1 MYTLDT
7 IAGLSYKR
15 FTRKKCLSLD
25 VEIRVR
31 NLDDDAHAAAKAA
44 AALERK
50 SLNRYILDAIDV
62 RNATHKG
69 MIAAAKN
76 QRLKNKTMK

>member
-1 MYTLDT
+1 
-7 IAGLSYKR
+7 
-15 FTRKKCLSLD
+15 

-50 SLNRYILDAIDV
+50 SLNRYILDAID
-62 RNATHKG
+62 
-69 MIAAAKN
+69 AKN
-76 QRLKNKTMK
+76 AEYKALIAMSRRQRLRKKT

>member
-1 MYTLDT
+1 LHDLVYN
-7 IAGLSYKR
+7 GLLVKVSH
-15 FTRKKCLSLD
+15 LD

-50 SLNRYILDAIDV
+50 SLNRYILDAID
-62 RNATHKG
+62 
-69 MIAAAKN
+69 AKN
-76 QRLKNKTMK
+76 AEYKALIAMSRRQRLRNKK